1 MRLIKSFFVPG
12 MALLFLAAS
21 VAAEGDLKI
30 PVQEFKLANGLTFLV
45 VERHTA
51 PVFSGYITVGAG
63 SANERIGDIGTAH
76 LFEHMMFK
84 GSRSVGTSD
93 YEAEMKVMASEDSIW
108 TRIDDARR
116 EMRYMK
122 INEPEKVEMQEKYI
136 ADLQTILDSLA
147 AASSQYVI
155 QNEFDGLY
163 TRNGAAEFNAGTG
176 YDFTHYFVSL
186 PSNRME
192 LWFAMEADRL
202 IHPVLRE
209 FFPER
214 DVVSEE
220 RRLSVE
226 NNSDSKLFEQ
236 LIGTAFIAHPYQIF
250 WEWQSE
256 ENNLSREDLEKFH
269 QTYYTPENITVAI
282 VGDVRLDEV
291 KKMAE
296 KYFGPMPSGAKPEPI
311 YTREPEQQG
320 ERRVEQVY
328 EANPALIIAYHKTP
342 FDHPDEP
349 VFSVLR
355 RLLAEGRTSRLYKSL
370 VIDQQLCLDISV
382 DVFPGN
388 DLGDVYSSVFNI
400 YAYPNDGITTVQV
413 EEAIYAELDKL
424 ATVPVDSVELRKIK
438 NNIEADFIW
447 ASYSNI
453 GLAGY
458 ISGAHRLAG
467 DWEFIDKYRQ
477 SLAGVNAE
485 SIMRVARQYLT
496 KENRTVATL
505 VPKEQ
510 GGEL

>member
-1 MRLIKSFFVPG
+1 MRIMKAFFASGLI
-12 MALLFLAAS
+12 LLSA
-21 VAAEGDLKI
+21 VATFSAQCELKI

-45 VERHTA
+45 VERSTA

-63 SANERIGDIGTAH
+63 SANEKIGDIGTAH

-84 GSRSVGTSD
+84 GSRLVGTSD
-93 YEAEMKVMASEDSIW
+93 YEAETKIMASEDSIW
-108 TRIDDARR
+108 ARIDDARQ
-116 EMRYMK
+116 ELRYMR
-122 INEPEKVEMQEKYI
+122 INEPDRVEAQQKYLE
-136 ADLQTILDSLA
+136 DLQIILDSLA
-147 AASSQYVI
+147 AASSEYVI

-163 TRNGAAEFNAGTG
+163 TRNGAAEFNATTG

-186 PSNRME
+186 PSNRLE

-226 NNSDSKLFEQ
+226 NNADSKLFEQ

-256 ENNLSREDLEKFH
+256 ENNLSRGDLEKFH
-269 QTYYTPENITVAI
+269 WTYYTPENITVAI
-282 VGDVRLDEV
+282 VGDVKLDEV

-296 KYFGPMPSGAKPEPI
+296 KYFGPMPVRPKPEPI

-328 EANPALIIAYHKTP
+328 EANPAVFIAYHKTP

-349 VFSVLR
+349 VFGILR
-355 RLLAEGRTSRLYKSL
+355 RLLAEGRTSRLYKAL

-388 DLGDVYSSVFNI
+388 DLGDVHASVFNI
-400 YAYPNDGITTVQV
+400 YAYPNDGVTTVQV
-413 EEAIYAELDKL
+413 EQAIYAELNRL
-424 ATVPVDSVELRKIK
+424 ATVPVDSVELKKIK

-458 ISGAHRLAG
+458 ISEAHRLSG
-467 DWEFIDKYRQ
+467 SWEFIDNFRN
-477 SLAGVNAE
+477 SLNSVTSE
-485 SIMRVARQYLT
+485 DIMRVARHYFT